1 MVCLYL
7 ALGLYL
13 APSNNCPNEKTEEIQ
28 YRRYGVV
35 DLGVMEVQTNTKNSF
50 YHDGVVLK
58 CYWAPQGR
66 PLGHGTRGRG
76 GGGMKQF
83 RVLLNFLSLGAE
95 PLLRS
100 LSS

>member
-50 YHDGVVLK
+50 YYDGVVLK
-58 CYWAPQGR
+58 CYWAPHAFGAWNA
-66 PLGHGTRGRG
+66 GVG